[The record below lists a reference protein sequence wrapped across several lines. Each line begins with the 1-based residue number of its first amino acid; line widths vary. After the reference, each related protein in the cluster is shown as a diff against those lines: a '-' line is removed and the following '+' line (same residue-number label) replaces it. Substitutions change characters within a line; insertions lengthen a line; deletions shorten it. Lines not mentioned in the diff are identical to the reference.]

1 MEQNI
6 LIKQIFKSH
15 NMKRQALFLFLL
27 VSVLGFAQGRRNGQS
42 GIHAQYGFM
51 PSMSDTKEAAFMANV
66 GYLKVF
72 NEKGW
77 LGKAEAIYGKYE
89 VDYSNNQRLAYERYG
104 VNVQAGWTYEG
115 LKPVYLNAF
124 AGLFAGYEKINNGN
138 ENDPLFNARIP
149 DKVKGFTY
157 GISGTAEVEVV
168 LIPTKLSFI
177 ANYNQ
182 FYDMQSK
189 FSKGSYGIF
198 GGLRFYV
205 N

>member
-1 MEQNI
+1 M
-6 LIKQIFKSH
+6 KKPIFIFAVIIGITT
-15 NMKRQALFLFLL
+15 M
-27 VSVLGFAQGRRNGQS
+27 AQGRRNGQS
-42 GIHAQYGFM
+42 GLHAQYGFM
-51 PSMSDTKEAAFMANV
+51 PGMNDTKESAFMANV

-89 VDYSNNQRLAYERYG
+89 VNYSDGQKLPYERYG

-124 AGLFAGYEKINNGN
+124 AGLFAGYERANNGQ
-138 ENDPLFNARIP
+138 ENDPLYNAKIP
-149 DKVKGFTY
+149 AKVSGFTY
-157 GISGTAEVEVV
+157 GLSGTAEVEVAI
-168 LIPTKLSFI
+168 IPTTLSFI

-198 GGLRFYV
+198 GGFRFYI